1 MKKHIFFILLAVF
14 AFVSCSED
22 DASFEDEITLPK
34 KEQANQT
41 AFADDGDTGGG
52 FMFVA
57 KSAWSA
63 AVSETTASRPA
74 KVRGAASSN
83 EVSWLKLS
91 LNGKEAYEGD
101 AGTITLAI
109 VLEPNYSGKTRSAKI
124 VITCGKTKIEVSVTQ
139 EGETEKGEVPTDPY
153 PVTGLNLSQSTLSL
167 DLNSTHTLT
176 ASVIPSNATIQT
188 VVWSSN
194 NPEVATVDAAT
205 GLVTAISAGYATVT
219 AQSTV
224 YETITATCELTVN
237 DPAVPQDK
245 LIKSIAIKGF
255 NVMYQKDYSHLW
267 EVTYDNRNRVVR
279 YEETL
284 DEYAL
289 CTFEYPN
296 SGQVLMKDYDKGE
309 DQKPETYTARLG
321 PNDYIIAYNFNSYNY
336 SCSYSNGYISKC
348 VDSDKTTKEYEWKN
362 GNLMKVRSKGLNSEG
377 YSLPEFGNYIYTTHL
392 NGKENL
398 DINII
403 LEGEMHEYGLDE
415 SLFKFLGFMG
425 KRSTYLLA
433 GDYNGLSELRG
444 GILEGQNFYYAS
456 RAKGTKASYK
466 FDKEGYVSEIKSTV
480 DWEDYKVFVKMGE
493 DGMHTETGEEELIK
507 SYSYDY
513 TYTITYTK

>member
-1 MKKHIFFILLAVF
+1 MKKHIFFVLLAVF

-34 KEQANQT
+34 KEQASQT

-63 AVSETTASRPA
+63 AVSETTASRLV

-124 VITCGKTKIEVSVTQ
+124 VITCGKAKIEVSVTQ

-153 PVTGLNLSQSTLSL
+153 PVTSLNLSQSTLSL

-194 NPEVATVDAAT
+194 NPEVATVDPAT

-255 NVMYQKDYSHLW
+255 NAMYQEDYSHLW

-289 CTFEYPN
+289 YTFEYPN
-296 SGQVLMKDYDKGE
+296 NSQVIMNDYAKGYNEPPWVTTAFLNENRYVRAMDGWSYVYNDGYIAKLVRDGKTVSDYDWE
-309 DQKPETYTARLG
+309 
-321 PNDYIIAYNFNSYNY
+321 
-336 SCSYSNGYISKC
+336 
-348 VDSDKTTKEYEWKN
+348 N
-362 GNLMKVRSKGLNSEG
+362 GNLVRERSI
-377 YSLPEFGNYIYTTHL
+377 YSHDSYYKESFYPTFEKYMYTDYP
-392 NGKENL
+392 NEKENL
-398 DINII
+398 DLNM
-403 LEGEMHEYGLDE
+403 LLNGFAGPDEELFGL
-415 SLFKFLGFMG
+415 LGFMG
-425 KRSTYLLA
+425 KRSANLLS
-433 GDYNGLSELRG
+433 GDYHEAGGYGG
-444 GILEGQNFYYAS
+444 GISEGQNYYYIS
-456 RAKGTKASYK
+456 RVVGTKASYE

>member
-124 VITCGKTKIEVSVTQ
+124 VITCGKAKIEVSVTQ
-139 EGETEKGEVPTDPY
+139 EGEIEKGEVPTDPY

-167 DLNSTHTLT
+167 DLNSTHLLA

-205 GLVTAISAGYATVT
+205 GLVTAISAGYATIT

-245 LIKSIAIKGF
+245 LIKSIAIEALESGRR
-255 NVMYQKDYSHLW
+255 YSHLW
-267 EVTYDNRNRVVR
+267 EVTYDNQNRVIK
-279 YEETL
+279 YENVL
-284 DEYAL
+284 NEYDMYAKY
-289 CTFEYPN
+289 TFEYPN
-296 SGQVLMKDYDKGE
+296 NEQVVLKKHSRYVGE
-309 DQKPETYTARLG
+309 LPIV
-321 PNDYIIAYNFNSYNY
+321 IIAKLDANGCVASYGYSYNNW
-336 SCSYSNGYISKC
+336 SYVY
-348 VDSDKTTKEYEWKN
+348 KN
-362 GNLMKVRSKGLNSEG
+362 GCVSEVAIKGWSDWEYDWDHGNLIRLRSYDRDDVEIL
-377 YSLPEFGNYIYTTHL
+377 YPHFGNYVYTTYL
-392 NGKENL
+392 NKSENL
-398 DINII
+398 DLNA
-403 LEGEMHEYGLDE
+403 LLMNTERE
-415 SLFKFLGFMG
+415 SEEIVLRFLGLMG
-425 KRSTYLLA
+425 KRSTNLLG
-433 GDYNGLSELRG
+433 GDYHCISDLYGDMGSG
-444 GILEGQNFYYAS
+444 DDSYTIS
-456 RAKGTKASYK
+456 RVKGTTAVYE
-466 FDKEGYVSEIKSTV
+466 FDKEGYVSKITTRVDKREYKKTV
-480 DWEDYKVFVKMGE
+480 A
-493 DGMHTETGEEELIK
+493 TGEEELVK
-507 SYSYDY
+507 NYSDNF

>member
-1 MKKHIFFILLAVF
+1 MKKHIFFVLLAVF

-124 VITCGKTKIEVSVTQ
+124 VITCGKAKIEVSVTQ

-194 NPEVATVDAAT
+194 NPEVATVDPAT

-245 LIKSIAIKGF
+245 LIKSIA
-255 NVMYQKDYSHLW
+255 
-267 EVTYDNRNRVVR
+267 
-279 YEETL
+279 
-284 DEYAL
+284 
-289 CTFEYPN
+289 
-296 SGQVLMKDYDKGE
+296 
-309 DQKPETYTARLG
+309 
-321 PNDYIIAYNFNSYNY
+321 
-336 SCSYSNGYISKC
+336 
-348 VDSDKTTKEYEWKN
+348 
-362 GNLMKVRSKGLNSEG
+362 
-377 YSLPEFGNYIYTTHL
+377 
-392 NGKENL
+392 
-398 DINII
+398 
-403 LEGEMHEYGLDE
+403 
-415 SLFKFLGFMG
+415 
-425 KRSTYLLA
+425 
-433 GDYNGLSELRG
+433 
-444 GILEGQNFYYAS
+444 
-456 RAKGTKASYK
+456 
-466 FDKEGYVSEIKSTV
+466 
-480 DWEDYKVFVKMGE
+480 
-493 DGMHTETGEEELIK
+493 
-507 SYSYDY
+507 
-513 TYTITYTK
+513 